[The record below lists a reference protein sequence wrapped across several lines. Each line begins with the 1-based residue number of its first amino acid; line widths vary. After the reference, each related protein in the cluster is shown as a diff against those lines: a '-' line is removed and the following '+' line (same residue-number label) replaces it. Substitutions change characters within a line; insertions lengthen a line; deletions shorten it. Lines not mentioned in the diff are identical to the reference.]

1 MATLIGALS
10 LVALLFFSSFPPA
23 AESRGSRVRKLEEE
37 SNFFLT
43 QKEHWFNQT
52 LDHFSITGRHKF
64 QQRYYEFLDHYQAP
78 KGPVFLVV
86 CGEESCD
93 GIFRNYI
100 VALAKKFGAALV
112 SLEHRYYGKSY
123 PFSNLTARNLQFLSS
138 KQALFDMA
146 VFRQYYQ
153 EHLNAKYGV
162 GESPW
167 FVIGLSYAGALSAW
181 FRLKFPHLTCGSLA
195 SSAAIHMVYN
205 FADYDLQIGRS
216 VGTECKTVLQEI
228 TNLAEKQLQNDGNSV
243 KNLFGASK
251 IKDDYFLY
259 LLADVAGS
267 AIQNGTPDELCSPLI
282 DAKRNGTNLLLYREV
297 YSTYIKNNFL
307 GNYSSL
313 DLYDPEYYKNTTP
326 GRDSAGRLWWFQLCT
341 EFGNFQVAPK
351 SDAIRSSRIDL
362 RWHLNFCKNMFG
374 SVYHKINM
382 TNVYYGGKNISGT
395 KIIFTNG
402 SQDPWLGAS
411 KQTSSKDLPSY
422 LLKCHNCAHGFDLA
436 GCPSSASDV
445 KEKCE
450 NAVHAVRQKII
461 EHMELWLSQCSA

>member
-1 MATLIGALS
+1 MMTLIGAFS
-10 LVALLFFSSFPPA
+10 LVVFFFSYFPPA
-23 AESRGSRVRKLEEE
+23 AESQGSRFHKLEEE
-37 SNFFLT
+37 NDYFLT

-52 LDHFSITGRHKF
+52 LDHFSIAGHHKF

-86 CGEESCD
+86 CGEETCD
-93 GIFRNYI
+93 GIYRSYI
-100 VALAKKFGAALV
+100 AVLAKKFGAALV
-112 SLEHRYYGKSY
+112 SLEHRYYGKSS
-123 PFSNLTARNLQFLSS
+123 PFNNLTTRNLRFLSS

-153 EHLNAKYGV
+153 EHLNAKYSV
-162 GESPW
+162 AESPW

-181 FRLKFPHLTCGSLA
+181 FHLKFPHLTCGSLA

-216 VGTECKTVLQEI
+216 VGPECKAVLQEI
-228 TNLAEKQLQNDGNSV
+228 TNLAEKKLQDDGKSV
-243 KNLFGASK
+243 KNLLGAPK
-251 IKDDYFLY
+251 INDDYLLC
-259 LLADVAGS
+259 LLADAAGS
-267 AIQNGTPDELCSPLI
+267 AIQEGSPDELCYPLI
-282 DAKRNGTNLLLYREV
+282 DAKKNGTNLLEV

-307 GNYSSL
+307 GSYSSL
-313 DLYDPEYYKNTTP
+313 ELYDPEYYKNTTP
-326 GRDSAGRLWWFQLCT
+326 GGNSANRLWWFQLCT

-351 SDAIRSSRIDL
+351 SDAIRSARIDL
-362 RWHLNFCKNMFG
+362 RWHLDFCKNMFG

-411 KQTSSKDLPSY
+411 KQTSSKDLPTY
-422 LLKCHNCAHGFDLA
+422 LIKCHNCAHGFDLA
-436 GCPSSASDV
+436 GCPPSASNV

-450 NAVHAVRQKII
+450 EAVHAVRQKII
-461 EHMELWLSQCSA
+461 KHMELWLSQCSSCRN